1 MINAFSRLSSMHA
14 WNDGYITEV
23 PYTHGYYRELNP
35 LWLKFVM
42 AHAGYG
48 FPDTGHACELGFGQ
62 GVSINIHASAS
73 AWQWHGTDFNPA
85 QVGFAHTLARQA
97 GHAASLRDDSFE
109 EFAAR
114 GDLPDFDVIALHG
127 IWSWIRDE
135 SRHAILDLIRR
146 KLKVGGVV
154 YISYNTMPGWAPMM
168 PIRHLLVEHARRS
181 GGPMRERAQQALDF
195 CHRLL
200 DSEPLY
206 LRLAPQIKERL
217 AALREHPVEY
227 LLHEYFNQRWEP
239 QSFSEFAGWMDKA
252 KLDYACSA
260 DPFDQVEALHT
271 TAEQQAVLGELGDPI
286 LRQDVRDL
294 MLGRSFRKDC
304 WIKGARP
311 LTGAERDDLIE
322 SQRVILC
329 TPRPNISMTVQ
340 GATREATM
348 KDEINRPLLDL
359 LESHE
364 PITIGELQSR
374 LLPRGITQAQAR
386 EAILVL
392 AGSGHLHPVQ
402 DGAEQARTQARA
414 LNRHILGQGGDILQ
428 YLASPVT
435 GGGIAVEQVNRLML
449 TAAEASDKPEDW
461 VDYAWQRLNSSGQV
475 LLKDGQ
481 PLADEAGNLAELR
494 TVAEAFQHT
503 RRPLLRARGIV

>member
-1 MINAFSRLSSMHA
+1 MHA

-23 PYTHGYYRELNP
+23 AYTHGYYRELNP

-42 AHAGYG
+42 AHAGYA

-97 GHAASLRDDSFE
+97 GHAASLHDDSFE

-114 GDLPDFDVIALHG
+114 ADLPDFDFIGLHG

-154 YISYNTMPGWAPMM
+154 YISYNAMPGWAPMI
-168 PIRHLLVEHARRS
+168 PIRHLLAEHARHS
-181 GGPMRERAQQALDF
+181 GGPMRERARQALDF
-195 CHRLL
+195 CQRLL
-200 DSEPLY
+200 DSDPLY
-206 LRLAPQIKERL
+206 LHLAPQIQERL
-217 AALREHPVEY
+217 AGLRQHPMEY

-239 QSFSEFAGWMDKA
+239 QSFCELAGWMAKA

-271 TAEQQAVLGELGDPI
+271 TAEQQAVLGEIGDPF
-286 LRQDVRDL
+286 LRQGVRDF
-294 MLGRSFRKDC
+294 MLSRSFRKDC

-311 LTGAERDDLIE
+311 LPAAERDDLIE

-329 TPRPNISMTVQ
+329 TPRPNVSTTVQ

-348 KDEINRPLLDL
+348 KDELNRPLLDL
-359 LESHE
+359 LERHE

-374 LLPRGITQAQAR
+374 LLPQGITQSQVR

-392 AGSGHLHPVQ
+392 AGSGHLFPVQ
-402 DGAEQARTQARA
+402 DGADQARPQARA
-414 LNRHILGQGGDILQ
+414 LNRHILDQRDDVLQ

-435 GGGIAVEQVNRLML
+435 GGGIAVDYVSRLML
-449 TAAEASDKPEDW
+449 MAAEASDKPEDW
-461 VDYAWQRLNSSGQV
+461 VDYAWQRMSSSGQV

-481 PLADEAGNLAELR
+481 SLPDKASNLAELR
-494 TVAEAFQHT
+494 TMAEAFQRD
-503 RRPLLRARGIV
+503 RRPLLHALGIA